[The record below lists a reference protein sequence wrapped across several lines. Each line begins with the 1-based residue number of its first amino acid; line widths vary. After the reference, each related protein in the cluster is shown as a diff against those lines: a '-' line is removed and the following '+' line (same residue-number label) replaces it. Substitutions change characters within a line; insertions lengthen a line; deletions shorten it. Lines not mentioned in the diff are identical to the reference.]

1 MATHS
6 RSDNSKVA
14 VQRGRLLKA
23 QAALKELELSVKN
36 GEMVPVS
43 GVVTVW
49 EGRIGACRS
58 RLLGLPGR
66 VAPQVVGCANIGEVK
81 VILERHIYECLD
93 ELSIGASVFVD
104 SADVEVSTP
113 AEPVGMGGRKE
124 KVKS

>member
-36 GEMVPVS
+36 GELVPVS
-43 GVVTVW
+43 GVVSVW
-49 EGRIGACRS
+49 EGRIGSCRS

-66 VAPQVVGCANIGEVK
+66 IAPQVVGCSNIAEVK
-81 VILERHIYECLD
+81 ALLERHICECLD
-93 ELSIGASVFVD
+93 ELAIGASVFLD
-104 SADVEVSTP
+104 RPDVEVP
-113 AEPVGMGGRKE
+113 AAAEPVGMG
-124 KVKS
+124 

>member
-23 QAALKELELSVKN
+23 QASLKELELSIKN
-36 GEMVPVS
+36 GQMVPVS

-49 EGRIGACRS
+49 EARIGACRS

-66 VAPQVVGCANIGEVK
+66 IAPQVVGCSNIAEVK
-81 VILERHIYECLD
+81 ALLERTICECLD
-93 ELSIGASVFVD
+93 ELSIGASVFID
-104 SADVEVSTP
+104 SANLEVP
-113 AEPVGMGGRKE
+113 AAPKSVGMGG
-124 KVKS
+124 